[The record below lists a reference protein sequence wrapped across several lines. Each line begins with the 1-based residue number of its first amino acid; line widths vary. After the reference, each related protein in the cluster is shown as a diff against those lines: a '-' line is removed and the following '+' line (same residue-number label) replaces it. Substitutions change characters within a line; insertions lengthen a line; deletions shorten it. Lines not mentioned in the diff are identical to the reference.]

1 MGDLLKGVEYLG
13 LSGAIVAIL
22 VGVFIALQI
31 IGEII
36 EFCGKVSPEFLKI
49 RKYFSR
55 KKKEKEETNQMI
67 QKCTTLLSEFNA
79 HYNNDNI
86 TKRNDWMNEVNNSVK
101 NNDQLVHTLDKKI
114 DKILK
119 SNEDLKAQN
128 EDLKAQNEDLKT
140 QLDQVKSNVL
150 ENEAD
155 RLRSELF
162 DCGNRCRRN
171 IRLHPEEM
179 DHMRDVYHK
188 YSNVLHQNGP
198 GETEFKFIT
207 DYYNHQSFPTYHQ
220 PNTKE

>member
-1 MGDLLKGVEYLG
+1 MGDLLKGIEYLG
-13 LSGAIVAIL
+13 IPATVAIVLVAIFL
-22 VGVFIALQI
+22 IFQV

-55 KKKEKEETNQMI
+55 KKKEKEETKKMI
-67 QKCTTLLSEFNA
+67 KKCTELLSEFNS
-79 HYNNDNI
+79 HYSNDNI
-86 TKRNDWMNEVNNSVK
+86 SKRNKWMSGVDNSVK
-101 NNDQLVHTLDKKI
+101 NNDQLVHTLDEKM

-119 SNEDLKAQN
+119 SNEDLKSQN
-128 EDLKAQNEDLKT
+128 EDLKA

-162 DCGNRCRRN
+162 DCGNRCRRK

-179 DHMRDVYHK
+179 DHMREVYHK

-198 GETEFKFIT
+198 GEAEFKFIT
-207 DYYNHQSFPTYHQ
+207 NYYNNQDFPIYHQ
-220 PNTKE
+220 PNN